1 MIIWAI
7 IPGLLVVYGQEAS
20 WAPSF
25 HSIPIHPKS
34 SSTTQYMFFYNL
46 KDLAWVHSLCPCL
59 VPPLPPMLDFCQD
72 LYPPPGLL
80 LPFCTQTS
88 HFLLQGIVWWVS
100 LIPYMSF
107 SQIIRFILGPTIN
120 EKAYS
125 GLLSSTT
132 EELWFWGSIIHTF
145 YNTKLSCH
153 IQLFHSD
160 LSIPNLEQESH
171 PAN

>member
-25 HSIPIHPKS
+25 HYIPIHPKS

-88 HFLLQGIVWWVS
+88 HFLLQFLLGAAKGSISFGFNIVWEKLWLVATENLYFVYAVRITQVVYIFTV
-100 LIPYMSF
+100 LITLIYF
-107 SQIIRFILGPTIN
+107 VI
-120 EKAYS
+120 
-125 GLLSSTT
+125 
-132 EELWFWGSIIHTF
+132 WFPRCF
-145 YNTKLSCH
+145 
-153 IQLFHSD
+153 
-160 LSIPNLEQESH
+160 
-171 PAN
+171 